1 MCKKTYVDLDAQT
14 VAEYNRFQKGSA
26 NSNVSTAVLKRQ
38 LEDPEARIVV
48 TTIQKLSQFI
58 KGNAGHAIYS
68 GHIVI
73 VFDECHRSQFGD
85 MHKAITKAFKQYN
98 IFGFTGTPIFTAN
111 AAAGPKGGLQ
121 TTEQT
126 FGDQLHSYTIVDAIT
141 DKNVLPFRIDYIN
154 TVEIGQ
160 VRDKQVSAIDTEQVM
175 LDPRRIEMVTR
186 YILDN
191 FDRKTKRNSSYM
203 HQGKRKH
210 GFNALFATASI
221 DAAKRYYNMFARLQI
236 DTPAEKRLKV
246 ALIYSYGPNQQ
257 AEDGTIEEESFSTE
271 LLSATD
277 QEFLADAIS
286 DYNEMFGQNF
296 DTSAKGFEYYFT
308 DLSTRLK
315 NQEID
320 LVIVV
325 NMFLTGFDAPTLNTL
340 FVDKNL
346 QSHGLIQA
354 YSRTNRILNSVK
366 TYGNIVSFRNLEQ
379 QTTEAIALFGNKEAS
394 GIVLLKPYSEYLHQ
408 YRESVQKLQSL
419 YPDPSA
425 EVPRSE
431 TVQRR
436 FVQIFGRVLRLLNI
450 LSSFDD
456 FAADDVLTEREKQD
470 YRSRYMDIYEEWHQS
485 KGDHVERE
493 DIRQDVIFELEL
505 VKQVEINVDYI
516 LSLVEQRQR
525 EQDQAGEAAGAHA
538 GAQSSNKHG
547 SAHAEQE
554 IREQI
559 TRSID
564 SSPSL
569 RNKKDLIEEFVD
581 KVSLDTSVQ
590 EQWRAYVAERKE
602 AELAEI
608 ISQER
613 LNDAEARSFMTRAFR
628 AGEVRESGTAIV
640 KILPAVSMFAA
651 GAGAREEQKK
661 RVLERLKHFFE
672 RFAPLISD

>member
-1 MCKKTYVDLDAQT
+1 MDLDAQT